1 MENTNKQIDIEKRN
15 DAVRY
20 QLLYNGCQEMLLF
33 FGQDG
38 KIIDFNQATMDE
50 LGYNNVLIGTKITDI
65 FRNLSIT
72 HNDFYDGLTNT
83 SKKCFETIDYRKNE
97 TCFPVKLRI
106 CIEGRGKDLF
116 GLCTATNIEG
126 NKNTT
131 RDSTISRSE
140 VDAVI
145 KMKNEFVANITHE
158 LRTPVN
164 GIMGL
169 TKNLLDSNLTISQL
183 ETVNIINRCCYN
195 MTKNIDNL
203 LDFSKLAAG
212 KLTIE
217 RQEFDFKRF
226 IRNVM
231 AFNINQINEKGLK
244 LIVNVDNNIPNCL
257 ICDELRLTQILN
269 NLFSNA
275 VKFTSVGYIAFEVA
289 KTMSIENE
297 IELLFMVIDT
307 GIGIDEFD
315 KDKLFQSFSQ
325 VDGSITR
332 RFGGT
337 GLGLA
342 ICKQLIELMG
352 GSICVNSEKGNGSIF
367 SFSIKL
373 GVADSEE
380 NQTVLDFPEGKF
392 VYQNDK
398 MKKILENEIPIIMQL
413 EKPSNTKGNI
423 HDIIML
429 IERLSICIEMGN
441 WEKAENFA
449 SAIKNHIG
457 DNDKELRKKSFKLEL
472 TVRKEEHDM
481 SLQLLDQLKEMLNEV
496 K

>member
-1 MENTNKQIDIEKRN
+1 MGNSNKQIDIEKIN
-15 DAVRY
+15 YKRY

-33 FGQDG
+33 FDFDG

-50 LGYNNVLIGTKITDI
+50 LGYNNVLSGTKITDI
-65 FRNLSIT
+65 FRNLLIT
-72 HNDFYDGLTNT
+72 HNDFLDGLKNT
-83 SKKCFETIDYRKNE
+83 SKECFETIAYRRNE
-97 TCFPVKLRI
+97 TYFPVKLHI
-106 CIEGRGKDLF
+106 SIEGEGKDLI
-116 GLCTATNIEG
+116 GLCTATNIE
-126 NKNTT
+126 NSNNVT
-131 RDSTISRSE
+131 RDLAIVRSE

-145 KMKNEFVANITHE
+145 EMKNEFVANITHE

-169 TKNLLDSNLTISQL
+169 TKNLLDSNLTTSQL
-183 ETVNIINRCCYN
+183 ETVRIINRCCNN
-195 MTKNIDNL
+195 MTKNINNL
-203 LDFSKLAAG
+203 LDFSKMAAG

-217 RQEFDFKRF
+217 RQEFNFKQF
-226 IRNVM
+226 IHNIM
-231 AFNINQINEKGLK
+231 AFNITQINEKGLK
-244 LIVNVDNNIPNCL
+244 LIVNVDNNIPKCL

-275 VKFTSVGYIAFEVA
+275 VKFTSIGYIAFEVA
-289 KTMSIENE
+289 KTMIIDDE

-342 ICKQLIELMG
+342 ICKQLLELMG

-367 SFSIKL
+367 SFSLKL
-373 GVADSEE
+373 GLADCKE
-380 NQTVLDFPEGKF
+380 NQNVLDFPDGKF
-392 VYQNDK
+392 IYQNDK
-398 MKKILENEIPIIMQL
+398 MEKKLKNEIPLLMEL

-429 IERLSICIEMGN
+429 IERLSICIEMEN
-441 WEKAENFA
+441 WEKAENLA

-457 DNDKELRKKSFKLEL
+457 ENDKELRRKSFKLEL
-472 TVRKEEHDM
+472 TVRKEEHDL
-481 SLQLLDQLKEMLNEV
+481 SLQLINQLKEMLNEV
-496 K
+496 I